1 MENSERRAQYG
12 LRGKLIS
19 AVAMLMVAVIMC
31 VSSTYAW
38 FTLSTAPEVTGIST
52 AVGANGALEMRL
64 NRTNPLSEEV
74 NATWGNLVD
83 LGGDSDLYGST
94 AITLYP
100 STLNLDATG
109 KLTGALLGTPVYG
122 ADGRV
127 QNVNPNTVTSGTF
140 ANNTFAPDSALGFRT
155 VGTVSGM
162 TPRELAHRNAYV
174 NIVSQMS
181 IAQKGAQDS
190 LSKNG
195 SALAAIAV
203 EIAFSS
209 NPTYEREDVVGVGNM
224 IADLEAACVSLE
236 EAYRQAFLAL
246 AASQIVG
253 GETDTYYETL
263 SGLITAK
270 VDGVY
275 TTPLATLYEQIKTTV
290 EGQTALAGFV
300 KGIEQYLNATITYTV
315 TENDVPVVKTV
326 KGTRAAI
333 DEAKDEY
340 TALLAKFDA
349 ETDPISSCSDDDLME
364 ALRPLVNTDMI
375 TVNGYAA
382 KGENKE
388 AIASSALSNGIL
400 VSMPSHGGVYA
411 DFADQCGNYKVAIS
425 IDAGSISSTLNGMK
439 VNAYMETK
447 SDQGTS
453 YLIQTRDAVKGL
465 PLPSNSDTVL
475 PITEYYGYIID
486 LMFRTNASNSNLLLQ
501 QDPTDRIYDGNQNEE
516 TMGGGSKMTF
526 RTESNTLGFDS
537 IVNLMSKIR
546 IVFFETNTGVVLKYG
561 KLDVSDGNI
570 ENLGDGAAAEIYLYT
585 PVANNQYEYE
595 TKQTVEVYYET
606 VAGTT
611 TYYTD
616 NTKADVATIPAGV
629 TPTPAVAAATEGEA
643 TYETTIKVTVYS
655 NDGTTFYT
663 DPACTTENVATIPS
677 GVTPTKVAAAED
689 VDEENVICAL
699 TQNEEKAISVLVY
712 LDGESIEN
720 KDVAAETAKSLVGT
734 MNIQFASS
742 ATLVPME
749 YADLHTPGES
759 SSTSASTA
767 ATAADPAASN
777 P

>member
-74 NATWGNLVD
+74 NAEWGNLVD
-83 LGGDSDLYGST
+83 LGGDTDLYGST

-209 NPTYEREDVVGVGNM
+209 DPTYEREDVVGVGDM

-246 AASQIVG
+246 AASQTVG

-263 SGLITAK
+263 TTMITAK
-270 VDGVY
+270 VGGAY
-275 TTPLATLYEQIKTTV
+275 TYSLDDLYARIKDTV
-290 EGQTALAGFV
+290 ADQDALDGFV
-300 KGIEQYLNATITYTV
+300 NGIEQYLNETITYTV
-315 TENDVPVVKTV
+315 TENGASVAKTV

-333 DEAKDEY
+333 KAAKDEY

-349 ETDPISSCSDDDLME
+349 TTDPISSCSDDDLMK
-364 ALRPLVNTDMI
+364 ALRPLVNTEMI

-382 KGENKE
+382 TSANKE

-411 DFADQCGNYKVAIS
+411 DFADQCGNYKVSIT

-453 YLIQTRDAVKGL
+453 YLIQTRDAVKNLL
-465 PLPSNSDTVL
+465 PPSNSDTAL

-486 LMFRTNASNSNLLLQ
+486 LAFRTNAANSNLLLQ

-561 KLDVSDGNI
+561 KLDVSEGNI

-585 PVANNQYEYE
+585 PVANNQYEYTTTE
-595 TKQTVEVYYET
+595 TVTVYYTTVEQ
-606 VAGTT
+606 TT
-611 TYYTD
+611 TYYT
-616 NTKADVATIPAGV
+616 NEGKTTVATIPAGV
-629 TPTPAVAAATEGEA
+629 TPVLNDDGKA
-643 TYETTIKVTVYS
+643 TYETTTKVTVYS

-663 DPACTTENVATIPS
+663 EAACTTEYVTTIPS

-759 SSTSASTA
+759 TTTSSTTSS
-767 ATAADPAASN
+767 PAASN
-777 P
+777 